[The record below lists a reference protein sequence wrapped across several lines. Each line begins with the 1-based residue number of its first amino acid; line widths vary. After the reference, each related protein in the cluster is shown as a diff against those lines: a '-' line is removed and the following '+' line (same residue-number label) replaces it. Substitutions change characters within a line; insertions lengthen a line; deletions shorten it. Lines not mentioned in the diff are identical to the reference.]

1 MSIPA
6 AFLPLSKARRDH
18 AENVQMKQ
26 NQLNYTRGRGFE
38 SIKKKRKKRV
48 ENELKILF
56 GGSAEVVGRRSAGTH
71 RQSRELERACIRAI
85 DERLPALRFSSPYVT
100 QSLDRNLAV
109 VQNPPFSLSLGVFH
123 ASDNSR
129 LCELRVPLFLFLAKI
144 LPPLTFDLLV
154 PVEENRI

>member
-18 AENVQMKQ
+18 AENVQMKH
-26 NQLNYTRGRGFE
+26 NQLNYTRGRGLG
-38 SIKKKRKKRV
+38 SIKKEKKRK
-48 ENELKILF
+48 EEEEDELKILF

-71 RQSRELERACIRAI
+71 RHSRELERACIRAI

-109 VQNPPFSLSLGVFH
+109 VQNPPFSLSR
-123 ASDNSR
+123 R
-129 LCELRVPLFLFLAKI
+129 LPRV
-144 LPPLTFDLLV
+144 
-154 PVEENRI
+154 

>member
-1 MSIPA
+1 MNISA

-56 GGSAEVVGRRSAGTH
+56 GGSAEVVGRRSAGDTPTKA
-71 RQSRELERACIRAI
+71 SRSPV
-85 DERLPALRFSSPYVT
+85 LPFLRRSISRPQLGSRSKSSF
-100 QSLDRNLAV
+100 L
-109 VQNPPFSLSLGVFH
+109 SLSLGVFH
-123 ASDNSR
+123 ASDNIR
-129 LCELRVPLFLFLAKI
+129 LRELRVPLSFS
-144 LPPLTFDLLV
+144 PPVSFDLLV
-154 PVEENRI
+154 AMGENRI